1 MDKLKVTLVT
11 FVWQVCLSLF
21 GQNGG
26 IMQIV
31 RTSDQIGF
39 LLEEPNST
47 TGFFT
52 DAFILEF
59 KEKGK
64 NVSYETTVENVQ
76 YVNHTFDGTTFEISY
91 IDSKSEKKEKIYA
104 INKEKNGIRL
114 KHETGR
120 LFLRDAL
127 SKKRSDLSKK
137 KDELSSKKR
146 GELSKKKKDILAQ
159 IGRITPS
166 GRNCSC
172 SHMGSSCQVSC
183 PRGTS
188 AVCHCDD
195 YGSSCFCEGP
205 PVISPNESEQDVI
218 SEEVPILTSDPVR
231 IAVAPTLVHS
241 SVNFIVKN
249 GGNTTYYIEIFN
261 LHGNKVIAKQILSE
275 KLDLLDQQKGIYFY
289 TITGDDGYLQK
300 GKIMKI

>member
-1 MDKLKVTLVT
+1 MDKLKTILVT
-11 FVWQVCLSLF
+11 FVWLVCLSLF

-91 IDSKSEKKEKIYA
+91 IDSKSEKKAEIYA

-127 SKKRSDLSKK
+127 FKKRDERSKKISDLS
-137 KDELSSKKR
+137 
-146 GELSKKKKDILAQ
+146 KKKDILAQ
-159 IGRITPS
+159 IGRVTPS

-172 SHMGSSCQVSC
+172 SYSGGSCQVSC

-188 AVCHCDD
+188 AVCNCDD
-195 YGSSCFCEGP
+195 YGSSCFCVGP
-205 PVISPNESEQDVI
+205 PVISPNESEQDAV
-218 SEEVPILTSDPVR
+218 SEELPVLTNDSDR

-241 SVNFIVKN
+241 SVNFIVK
-249 GGNTTYYIEIFN
+249 GSGNTTYYIEVFN

-275 KLDLLDQQKGIYFY
+275 KLDFLDQQKGMYFY
-289 TITGDDGYLQK
+289 TITGDDGYVQK